1 MAVIPFV
8 CSRAGQRVALRF
20 HLSQSS
26 LLSMPASSRLAF
38 LTLATLFCALAL
50 SACQTGEQ
58 ASASEDTAETETSQA
73 AIATYG
79 DAVDAAKAVAVRTVV
94 DSAPEYDG
102 TDVTVQGRISEVCS
116 KKGCWLSM
124 DAGTARPVRVLV
136 PRTDDGYGFT
146 VPTDA
151 SGEAVVHGT
160 LSIKTLD
167 TATRDHYESDGAAR
181 PDSVE
186 VQIAARGIEIA
197 PKS

>member
-1 MAVIPFV
+1 MPVLTRSFSLILASV
-8 CSRAGQRVALRF
+8 VAI
-20 HLSQSS
+20 
-26 LLSMPASSRLAF
+26 F
-38 LTLATLFCALAL
+38 LL
-50 SACQTGEQ
+50 SACQTEDQ
-58 ASASEDTAETETSQA
+58 VPTSEDAAEVEVTNAGSK
-73 AIATYG
+73 TYG
-79 DAVDAAKAVAVRTVV
+79 EAVDAQMAVAVRTVV
-94 DSAPEYDG
+94 DSAQTYDG
-102 TDVTVQGRISEVCS
+102 ADVTVQGRISEVCA

-136 PRTDDGYGFT
+136 PRTADGYGFT

-151 SGEAVVHGT
+151 SGEAIVSGT

>member
-1 MAVIPFV
+1 MIASTRFLSLILASVFAV
-8 CSRAGQRVALRF
+8 
-20 HLSQSS
+20 
-26 LLSMPASSRLAF
+26 F
-38 LTLATLFCALAL
+38 LL
-50 SACQTGEQ
+50 SACQSGDQVPATDEGA
-58 ASASEDTAETETSQA
+58 ASDAASVTSE
-73 AIATYG
+73 TYG
-79 DAVDAAKAVAVRTVV
+79 EAVDAKQAVPVQAVVG
-94 DSAPEYDG
+94 SAPEYDG
-102 TDVTVQGRISEVCS
+102 TDVTVQGRISEVCA

-136 PRTDDGYGFT
+136 PRTEEGYGFT

-151 SGEAVVHGT
+151 SGEAVVSGT

>member
-1 MAVIPFV
+1 MSASFRPVLLILASLFAVF
-8 CSRAGQRVALRF
+8 
-20 HLSQSS
+20 
-26 LLSMPASSRLAF
+26 AF
-38 LTLATLFCALAL
+38 
-50 SACQTGEQ
+50 SACQSDDQ
-58 ASASEDTAETETSQA
+58 ALAPENSVETETTPVTSE
-73 AIATYG
+73 TYG
-79 DAVDAAKAVAVRTVV
+79 EAVDPKQAVAVRTVV
-94 DSAPEYDG
+94 DSAQEYDG
-102 TDVTVQGRISEVCS
+102 SDVTVRGRIAQVCE

-160 LSIKTLD
+160 LSVQPLD
-167 TATRDHYESDGAAR
+167 PATRDHYESDGAAR

-186 VQIAARGIEIA
+186 VQIAARGIQIS

>member
-1 MAVIPFV
+1 
-8 CSRAGQRVALRF
+8 
-20 HLSQSS
+20 
-26 LLSMPASSRLAF
+26 MPASFRSICLILAS
-38 LTLATLFCALAL
+38 LFAVFVF
-50 SACQTGEQ
+50 SACQSDDQ
-58 ASASEDTAETETSQA
+58 ATPSKNNAESEKTPVASE
-73 AIATYG
+73 TYG
-79 DAVDAAKAVAVRTVV
+79 EAVDPKHAVAVRTLV
-94 DSAPEYDG
+94 DSAQAYNG
-102 TDVTVQGRISEVCS
+102 ADVTVHGRIAQVCA

-151 SGEAVVHGT
+151 SGEAVVRGT
-160 LSIKTLD
+160 LSIQPLD

-186 VQIAARGIEIA
+186 VQIAARGIQIS

>member
-1 MAVIPFV
+1 MSASFRSASLILAMLFAVF
-8 CSRAGQRVALRF
+8 
-20 HLSQSS
+20 
-26 LLSMPASSRLAF
+26 AF
-38 LTLATLFCALAL
+38 
-50 SACQTGEQ
+50 SACQSGDKAPATEER
-58 ASASEDTAETETSQA
+58 ADANAAPVTSE
-73 AIATYG
+73 TYG
-79 DAVDAAKAVAVRTVV
+79 EAVDAKQAVPVQAVVG
-94 DSAPEYDG
+94 SAQEYDG
-102 TDVTVQGRISEVCS
+102 ADVTVHGRIAQVCA

-151 SGEAVVHGT
+151 SGEAVVSGT